1 MPRATKK
8 NLGRKKPSKTRKNR
22 KPLKKNKRK
31 NIKKGGGFLNMNT
44 LFTTFDYSQ
53 RIDEVDIKYFVDEA
67 YKLNSKPQNIFND
80 VGIHTA
86 FANKIQTDFPFK
98 DNKEAY
104 REQFNSIMKTI
115 DDNKK
120 ANGNVKK
127 YFNDTMPTDPQRIGC
142 IITRA
147 TGKSIK
153 PQGRFSNKERD
164 LIWCKENKK

>member
-53 RIDEVDIKYFVDEA
+53 GVTEVDIKYFVDEA
-67 YKLNSKPQNIFND
+67 YKLNSKPQNIFNN
-80 VGIHTA
+80 VGIHTD
-86 FANKIQTDFPFK
+86 FAGKKRTNFRFK
-98 DNKEAY
+98 DNEKAY

-115 DDNKK
+115 DDNKE
-120 ANGNVKK
+120 ANGNLTY
-127 YFNDTMPTDPQRIGC
+127 YFNGKLPTDSQKIGC

-153 PQGRFSNKERD
+153 PQGILFNEERN
-164 LIWCKENKK
+164 LKWCKKKNK